1 MKSIID
7 NLMRDIPANVETI
20 VFPKDAYFQ
29 LLAEINALQDRIKFS
44 TGTIK
49 VAEHKIEEQ
58 AARIAQLTQ
67 WLESAENACHEK
79 DDEIARLKPAANTRE
94 EKAREQ
100 RMAAMGCKTIYA
112 RNGKGI
118 KVAAIDV
125 PVSHEER
132 IKALCA
138 ELTQMKAAVDQEHD
152 RYLEA
157 RREVER
163 LNKRLQA
170 ANSEALDSK
179 TSLLAAQ
186 QGLTDL
192 NDAYEHLRTTVQ
204 QLVKQKTELEEQL
217 NKSKSANKLIITQR
231 NALQH
236 AVAHPAKDDQLEAE
250 LAHLKQ
256 ENARMTIQLENARR
270 EIEDRQ
276 KTVEMLR
283 LRNDRLDQRI
293 NEHHTSLQA
302 ELNNTQRE
310 LRAAC
315 EARDYYMSL
324 IRTIRDAVAPTAEH
338 K

>member
-100 RMAAMGCKTIYA
+100 RMAAMGCKAIYA
-112 RNGKGI
+112 RNAKGD
-118 KVAAIDV
+118 KLAAVDV
-125 PVSHEER
+125 PIPPTER

-138 ELTQMKAAVDQEHD
+138 EASRLETALDLEHN

-157 RREVER
+157 RREIARLNER
-163 LNKRLQA
+163 LKESNNFLLDARQA
-170 ANSEALDSK
+170 
-179 TSLLAAQ
+179 
-186 QGLTDL
+186 LTEL
-192 NDAYEHLRTTVQ
+192 NQAYERVRTTTQ
-204 QLVKQKTELEEQL
+204 QLVKQKTELEKQLNELKSADNRPTQDRVARPSRVEQL
-217 NKSKSANKLIITQR
+217 ETEVTL
-231 NALQH
+231 
-236 AVAHPAKDDQLEAE
+236 
-250 LAHLKQ
+250 LKQ
-256 ENARMTIQLENARR
+256 EKASLRDELVKT
-270 EIEDRQ
+270 RQ
-276 KTVEMLR
+276 
-283 LRNDRLDQRI
+283 D
-293 NEHHTSLQA
+293 
-302 ELNNTQRE
+302 
-310 LRAAC
+310 
-315 EARDYYMSL
+315 RDYWISL
-324 IRTIRDAVAPTAEH
+324 VRSVYNTTAVVAEH

>member
-1 MKSIID
+1 
-7 NLMRDIPANVETI
+7 
-20 VFPKDAYFQ
+20 
-29 LLAEINALQDRIKFS
+29 
-44 TGTIK
+44 
-49 VAEHKIEEQ
+49 
-58 AARIAQLTQ
+58 
-67 WLESAENACHEK
+67 
-79 DDEIARLKPAANTRE
+79 
-94 EKAREQ
+94 
-100 RMAAMGCKTIYA
+100 MGCKTIYA

-125 PVSHEER
+125 PVSHEEC

-163 LNKRLQA
+163 LNKRLQP
-170 ANSEALDSK
+170 ANSEALDNK
-179 TSLLAAQ
+179 AAQ

-217 NKSKSANKLIITQR
+217 SKSKSANKLIITQR
-231 NALQH
+231 DALQH
-236 AVAHPAKDDQLEAE
+236 AVTHPAKDDQLEAE

-256 ENARMTIQLENARR
+256 ENARVTIQLENARR
-270 EIEDRQ
+270 EIEDR
-276 KTVEMLR
+276 
-283 LRNDRLDQRI
+283 LDQRI
-293 NEHHTSLQA
+293 NEHHVSLQA

-310 LRAAC
+310 LRAAR

>member
-94 EKAREQ
+94 ENAREQ

-170 ANSEALDSK
+170 ANSEALDNK
-179 TSLLAAQ
+179 ASLLAAQ

-217 NKSKSANKLIITQR
+217 SKSKSAKN
-231 NALQH
+231 
-236 AVAHPAKDDQLEAE
+236 DQLEAE

-256 ENARMTIQLENARR
+256 ENARMTIQLDNARK

-293 NEHHTSLQA
+293 NEHHASLQA

-310 LRAAC
+310 LRTAC

>member
-7 NLMRDIPANVETI
+7 NLMHDIPTNVETI

-170 ANSEALDSK
+170 ANSEVLDNK

-192 NDAYEHLRTTVQ
+192 NDAYEHLRTIAQ
-204 QLVKQKTELEEQL
+204 QLVKQKAELEEQL
-217 NKSKSANKLIITQR
+217 SKSKSAKN
-231 NALQH
+231 
-236 AVAHPAKDDQLEAE
+236 DQLEAE

-256 ENARMTIQLENARR
+256 ENARMTIQLENACR

-293 NEHHTSLQA
+293 NEHHASLRA

-324 IRTIRDAVAPTAEH
+324 VRTIRDAVAPTAEH

>member
-67 WLESAENACHEK
+67 WLESAEK
-79 DDEIARLKPAANTRE
+79 DDEIARLKSAANTRE

-170 ANSEALDSK
+170 ANSEALDNK
-179 TSLLAAQ
+179 ASLLAAQ

-217 NKSKSANKLIITQR
+217 SKSKSANKLIITQR
-231 NALQH
+231 DALQH
-236 AVAHPAKDDQLEAE
+236 AVTHPAKDDQLEAE

-256 ENARMTIQLENARR
+256 ENARVTIQLENARR

-293 NEHHTSLQA
+293 NEHHVSLQA

>member
-67 WLESAENACHEK
+67 WLESAENACREK
-79 DDEIARLKPAANTRE
+79 DEEIARLKATNTRADN
-94 EKAREQ
+94 ARAQ
-100 RMAAMGCKTIYA
+100 RAEAMGYKTVYA
-112 RNGKGI
+112 RNAKGD
-118 KVAAIDV
+118 KLAAVDV
-125 PVSHEER
+125 PIPPTEHV
-132 IKALCA
+132 KALCA
-138 ELTQMKAAVDQEHD
+138 EVSRLETALDLEHN

-157 RREVER
+157 RRDIARLNER
-163 LNKRLQA
+163 LKESN
-170 ANSEALDSK
+170 N
-179 TSLLAAQ
+179 SLLDARQA
-186 QGLTDL
+186 LTEL
-192 NDAYEHLRTTVQ
+192 NHAYERVRTTVQ

-231 NALQH
+231 DALQH
-236 AVAHPAKDDQLEAE
+236 AVTHPAKNDQLEAE

-256 ENARMTIQLENARR
+256 ENARMTIQLENACR

-293 NEHHTSLQA
+293 NEHHASLQA

-310 LRAAC
+310 LRAAR

>member
-132 IKALCA
+132 IKA
-138 ELTQMKAAVDQEHD
+138 AVDQEHD

-170 ANSEALDSK
+170 ANSEALDNK

-217 NKSKSANKLIITQR
+217 SKSKSANKLIITQR
-231 NALQH
+231 DALQ
-236 AVAHPAKDDQLEAE
+236 

-256 ENARMTIQLENARR
+256 ENARMTVQLENARR

-293 NEHHTSLQA
+293 NEHHASLQA
-302 ELNNTQRE
+302 E

-315 EARDYYMSL
+315 EARDYYMYL